1 MSERNAQTVAPTQHR
16 RMRRH
21 ARPLTIGVLLLAL
34 AATATAGYL
43 SGQRHATPADTFAA
57 VQAGHL
63 ARLDRSAQPGHVV
76 FLGSSTFQALDTTAI
91 TPTALNLSI
100 GGDTTADLLDRA
112 RSYRSL
118 ASSTAVWLNIGF
130 NDVMQRC
137 ASPRGSLPQ
146 VFDLVPTGTPLF
158 VLAIQNVSAERLQQ
172 RCDGR
177 LPALIETYNSELA
190 AICAKRPACQFVPHP
205 ANAQPDSARRAN
217 WIEADGIHLSPT
229 GYAALIDTM
238 RGVLHA
244 AAPSL
249 ASP

>member
-1 MSERNAQTVAPTQHR
+1 MSERNTQTGAPAQR
-16 RMRRH
+16 LRRH
-21 ARPLTIGVLLLAL
+21 ARPLAAGAMLLTL
-34 AATATAGYL
+34 AATAAAGYL

-76 FLGSSTFQALDTTAI
+76 FLGSSTFQALDTAAI

-118 ASSTAVWLNIGF
+118 ASATAVWLNIGF
-130 NDVMQRC
+130 NDMMQRC

-146 VFDLVPTGTPLF
+146 VFDLVPAGTPLF
-158 VLAIQNVSAERLQQ
+158 VLAIQNVSAERLLQ

-177 LPALIETYNSELA
+177 LSALIDTYNGELA
-190 AICAKRPACQFVPHP
+190 TACAARPACQFVPHP
-205 ANAQPDSARRAN
+205 ANAHLGSARHAS
-217 WIEADGIHLSPT
+217 WIESDGIHLSPT

-249 ASP
+249 VSP